1 MYFAP
6 LKYKKNINDHSEK
19 NNISAVFDNNFT
31 MNIFPGRE
39 LSFPFFCD

>member
-6 LKYKKNINDHSEK
+6 LKYKKILMIIQKK

-39 LSFPFFCD
+39 LGFPFFCD

>member
-6 LKYKKNINDHSEK
+6 LKYKKILMIIQK
-19 NNISAVFDNNFT
+19 KTTSAVFDINFT

-39 LSFPFFCD
+39 LGFPFFCD